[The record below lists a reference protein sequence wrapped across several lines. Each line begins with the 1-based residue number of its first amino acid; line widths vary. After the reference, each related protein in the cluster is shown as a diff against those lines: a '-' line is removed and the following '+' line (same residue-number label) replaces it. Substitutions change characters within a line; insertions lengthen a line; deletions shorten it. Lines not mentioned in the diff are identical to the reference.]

1 MEARNSYFDL
11 DDIGYDDA
19 ILMPIDEH
27 VDAINDIK
35 HFMNQL
41 VAELYDDC
49 SSVDPDVVHHLILDL
64 CQRLEIE
71 NPNIDT
77 LKIK

>member
-11 DDIGYDDA
+11 DDIGYDDD
-19 ILMPIDEH
+19 ILML
-27 VDAINDIK
+27 VDDHLEVIADIK
-35 HFMNQL
+35 HHMEQL
-41 VAELYDDC
+41 IAELYDDC
-49 SSVDPDVVHHLILDL
+49 SSIDPDVAHNLILDL

>member
-11 DDIGYDDA
+11 DDIGYDDE
-19 ILMPIDEH
+19 ILMLVDDHID
-27 VDAINDIK
+27 VIADIK
-35 HFMNQL
+35 HHMVQL
-41 VAELYDDC
+41 IDELYDDC
-49 SSVDPDVVHHLILDL
+49 SSIDPDVVHHLILDL

-71 NPNIDT
+71 NPNIET